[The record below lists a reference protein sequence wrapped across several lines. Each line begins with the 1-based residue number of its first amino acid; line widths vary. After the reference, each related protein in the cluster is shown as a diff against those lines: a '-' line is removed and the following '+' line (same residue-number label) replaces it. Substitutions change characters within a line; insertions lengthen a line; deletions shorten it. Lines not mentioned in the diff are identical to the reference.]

1 VNKISL
7 KGFVMFWSEHFT
19 QKTFFDGDVVV
30 ATKCMSEL
38 MRFSKKEFPD
48 MESDFHRRV
57 AFLTHEETQNFLGPM
72 LSRRFGSIDNA
83 KMPTL
88 NWLESIGSF
97 ETLARLTRK
106 KDEAISPVT
115 VKRRKLPQ
123 WYQQYCKSSRFIS
136 MKENAKMFWENYFGG
151 NLHCSVNARH
161 EFEVF
166 HHSDYARLGEGDE
179 FRYLV
184 PLCHAC
190 HQVVSARGPRV
201 SGAMPESV
209 KQWL

>member
-1 VNKISL
+1 
-7 KGFVMFWSEHFT
+7 MFWSDHFI
-19 QKTFFDGDVVV
+19 QKTFFDGDVIV
-30 ATKCMSEL
+30 ASTCMSEL
-38 MRFSKKEFPD
+38 MRFAKNEFPEMD
-48 MESDFHRRV
+48 SDFHRRV

-72 LSRRFGSIDNA
+72 LTRRFGSIEDA
-83 KMPTL
+83 KLPTL
-88 NWLESIGSF
+88 DWLESIGSF

-106 KDEAISPVT
+106 KEEVEQEQVIT
-115 VKRRKLPQ
+115 RRKLPD
-123 WYQQYCKSSRFIS
+123 WYQRYCKSTRFIS
-136 MKENAKMFWENYFGG
+136 MKDNAKMFWQDYFGG
-151 NLHCSVNARH
+151 DLHCSVNARH

-184 PLCHAC
+184 PLCNVC

-201 SGAMPESV
+201 SGAIPESV